1 MGAWTLE
8 RAFGSVPWGSRM
20 AYEFQSLF
28 TPIQVG
34 RLTLKNRIYSSGH
47 AEAMAEDGRPTERLR
62 RYHEAKA
69 RGGCALTIFGGSS
82 SVHSSSPAAA
92 WKQIANHDDSII
104 PAYRALADA
113 VHRHDCLLFTQ
124 LTHLGRRAQSDP
136 EAGGVLLAPSQIPE
150 RVHREIPH
158 ELEAEQIAEL
168 VAAFGD
174 AARRCRDGGLDGIE
188 LSMAHNHL
196 IDQFWSPLF
205 NHRLDAYGGSLEN
218 RMRFGMEVLGEIRRQ
233 VGRDFVVGARISGDE
248 RTPGGLTTAD
258 LAAIARRLAASG
270 MIDFLSIIGGS
281 AHTYALQAAVVPNMS
296 FTAGLFVPLARLI
309 KEAVPGMPIFHAARI
324 VDPRHAEQVVADGQ
338 VDVVGMT
345 RALIADPELPRK
357 TREGRLDDIRTC
369 VGANEGCIDRI
380 YQGKPVT
387 CVQNPATGR
396 EAELGEVR
404 PASTP
409 RKVVV
414 VGGGVAGLEAARM
427 AALRGHRVVL
437 LEKSAELGGQVLL
450 AARAPA
456 RVEYVGIVRFLIA
469 QVRKLDVEIRL
480 GVEATPALVLAEQP
494 DAVVVASGSHAYI
507 PPVPGSDGKHVVTD
521 RDVLAGEA
529 TVGANVVVVDDVHT
543 EQALSTAELL
553 LEQGKRV
560 EVISP
565 LFHVGQDVGVTSIA
579 PLYARLYTKGVVLTP
594 GTELRAVE
602 GSALIVRN
610 VYSSAE
616 RRIEGVDT
624 VVMAAGSRS
633 TDALY
638 RVLKGQVPALYAAGD
653 CVAPR
658 GVHQAILDGT
668 RAARAI

>member
-1 MGAWTLE
+1 
-8 RAFGSVPWGSRM
+8 M
-20 AYEFQSLF
+20 AYEFHSLF

-47 AEAMAEDGRPTERLR
+47 AEAMAEDGRPTVRLT

-82 SVHSSSPAAA
+82 SVHPSSPAAA

-104 PAYRALADA
+104 PAYRAIADA
-113 VHRHDCLLFTQ
+113 VHRHDCLVFTQ

-136 EAGGVLLAPSQIPE
+136 EAGSVLLAPSQIPE

-168 VAAFGD
+168 VRAFGE

-188 LSMAHNHL
+188 ISMAHNHL

-205 NHRLDAYGGSLEN
+205 NERSDEYGGSLDN
-218 RMRFGMEVLGEIRRQ
+218 RMRFGMEVLREIRRR
-233 VGRDFVVGARISGDE
+233 VGGDFILGARISGDE
-248 RTPGGLTTAD
+248 HTPGGLTTRD
-258 LAAIARRLAASG
+258 MAAIARRLAESRLV
-270 MIDFLSIIGGS
+270 DFLSIIGGG
-281 AHTYALQAAVVPNMS
+281 AHSYTLQAAAVPNMS
-296 FTAGLFVPLARLI
+296 FAPGVFVPLATLI
-309 KEAVPGMPIFHAARI
+309 KEAVPGMPIFHASRI
-324 VDPRHAEQVVADGQ
+324 VDPRHADRIVADGQ

-345 RALIADPELPRK
+345 RALIADPDLPRK
-357 TREGRLDDIRTC
+357 AREGRLDDIRTC

-380 YQGKPVT
+380 YQGKAVT

-396 EAELGEVR
+396 EAELGDVR

-409 RKVVV
+409 KKVVV

-427 AALRGHRVVL
+427 AALRGHRVLL
-437 LEKSAELGGQVLL
+437 LERATELGGQVLL

-456 RVEYVGIVRFLIA
+456 RAEYAGIVRFLASQI
-469 QVRKLDVEIRL
+469 RKLGVDVRV
-480 GVEATPALVLAEQP
+480 GVEATPDLVLFEHP
-494 DAVVVASGSHAYI
+494 DAVVIATGSHPYI

-521 RDVLAGEA
+521 RDVLGGEA
-529 TVGANVVVVDDVHT
+529 KVGANVVVIDDVHT
-543 EQALSTAELL
+543 EEALSTAELL
-553 LEQGKRV
+553 LDQGKRV

-565 LFHVGQDVGVTSIA
+565 LFYVGQDIGVTSIA

-594 GTELRAVE
+594 CSELRAVE
-602 GSALIVRN
+602 GSTVVVRN
-610 VYSSAE
+610 VYSDAE
-616 RRIEGVDT
+616 RRIEAVDT
-624 VVMAAGSRS
+624 VVLAVGSRS

-638 RVLKGQVPALYAAGD
+638 RALKGQVPALYAAGD

-658 GVHQAILDGT
+658 GVHQAILDGS